1 MKLLQSIINPLINAV
16 AAPVRLAIFAPLAM
30 IGLLGFTLFSIIF
43 VLFKLFSFFFNVG
56 N

>member
-16 AAPVRLAIFAPLAM
+16 AAPVRLATFVPLAM

-43 VLFKLFSFFFNVG
+43 VLFKLFS
-56 N
+56 